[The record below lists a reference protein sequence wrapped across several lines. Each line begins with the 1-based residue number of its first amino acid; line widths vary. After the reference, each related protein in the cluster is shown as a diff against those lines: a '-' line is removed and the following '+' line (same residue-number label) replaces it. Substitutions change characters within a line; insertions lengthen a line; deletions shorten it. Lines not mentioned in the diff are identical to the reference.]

1 MSSENEEIIQRP
13 YQRAEDKDIEA
24 FIGCFTDDGTFTDQS
39 IGVTY
44 RGNDIGDTVV
54 NYSAAFP
61 DMRRE
66 FYRFYS
72 TGNIVV
78 VQLALQGTHLGGP
91 LKMPGERSRRPA
103 SGWTRPVPTCS
114 SSSTGRSSDST
125 ATPSGTVAL
134 TPLCVLDNLSAAF
147 E

>member
-1 MSSENEEIIQRP
+1 MSSENEEIIQRA

-24 FIGCFTDDGTFTDQS
+24 LIGCFTDDGTFTDQS

-44 RGNDIGDTVV
+44 RGNDIGNTVV
-54 NYSAAFP
+54 NYAAAFP

-66 FYRFYS
+66 VYRFYS

-78 VQLALQGTHLGGP
+78 VQRALQGTHLGA
-91 LKMPGERSRRPA
+91 LKMAG
-103 SGWTRPVPTCS
+103 GMLKPTGKRMDAPCADVFELVD
-114 SSSTGRSSDST
+114 GKIKRFDCY
-125 ATPSGTVAL
+125 PSGTVVLA
-134 TPLCVLDNLSAAF
+134 PLGVLEDLSATF

>member
-1 MSSENEEIIQRP
+1 MSSENEEIIQRA

-54 NYSAAFP
+54 NYAAAFP
-61 DMRRE
+61 DMHRE
-66 FYRFYS
+66 VYRFYS

-78 VQLALQGTHLGGP
+78 VQLALQGTHLGA
-91 LKMPGERSRRPA
+91 LKMPG
-103 SGWTRPVPTCS
+103 GMLKPTGKRMDAPCADVFELVD
-114 SSSTGRSSDST
+114 GKIKRFDCY
-125 ATPSGTVAL
+125 PSGTV
-134 TPLCVLDNLSAAF
+134 VLAQLGVLEDLSAAF